1 MTYLT
6 RENNESDFFYQSE
19 KGFSFTATK
28 DFTITDI
35 TTDIRLPN
43 GDRPFLDSHSTV
55 IYKIE
60 KPIRSLPLDT
70 QPIPTHTKP
79 HSRKEEDERTK
90 RNKERK

>member
-6 RENNESDFFYQSE
+6 RENNESDLFYQGE
-19 KGFSFTATK
+19 KGFNFTATK

-43 GDRPFLDSHSTV
+43 GERPILNASSTI

-60 KPIRSLPLDT
+60 KPLRSLPT
-70 QPIPTHTKP
+70 NTNPIPQHTIHTEK
-79 HSRKEEDERTK
+79 KK
-90 RNKERK
+90 

>member
-6 RENNESDFFYQSE
+6 RENNQSDFFYQGE
-19 KGFSFTATK
+19 KGFNFTATK

-43 GDRPFLDSHSTV
+43 GERPILNSSSTI

-60 KPIRSLPLDT
+60 KPLRSLPSNA
-70 QPIPTHTKP
+70 QPIAQPTRHT
-79 HSRKEEDERTK
+79 EEEK
-90 RNKERK
+90 K